1 MDFKAFPTS
10 QIFGSKLK
18 PEKVVRETR
27 RGMWGVVG
35 GGSGGP
41 NIGE

>member
-1 MDFKAFPTS
+1 MDFKVFKTS

-18 PEKVVRETR
+18 PEKVVLGTENGGRE
-27 RGMWGVVG
+27 MVG
-35 GGSGGP
+35 DGSGGP